1 MRHIKALFIRL
12 WVWLTPQA
20 AKHKIQSDFM
30 RQMVSSPPRF
40 GQLTQPLL
48 RRIFPGEAL
57 RGLIQVEHLPAAAA
71 ARVVYDPD
79 PVNKEEP

>member
-1 MRHIKALFIRL
+1 MRHIKALFIRF

-57 RGLIQVEHLPAAAA
+57 RGLIQVEPLPPAA
-71 ARVVYDPD
+71 RMVYDPD